1 MAFSVDVVAW
11 RRIASEVPLSG
22 QDVLRE
28 LGIGHKREVVA
39 WRVNRYLRSLDWVID
54 EDATVELVDASSFEG
69 MEVYRRTLSFLLV
82 LACRQA
88 LGCQVSIRHSISNA
102 YYCELSTGPASADQV
117 AHIHHAMRE
126 LVAQDI
132 PIRRSVVSLDKARRI
147 FATQGNDDKARLL
160 QWAVQDP
167 VELYSCHDRFGFF
180 YAPLAPSS
188 GSVPLFD
195 LIPYAP
201 GMVLRSPTLTSPF
214 ALPDFQATPRLVD
227 VFREYGEWLDIL
239 GVGTMAS
246 LHEQVAE
253 GKTVDIIMV
262 SEAFHARRLALIS
275 EDIVRRKSV
284 RLVCMAGPSASGK
297 TTASRRLR
305 VQIQL
310 SGLRPVALSLD
321 EYFVDRDHT
330 PRDEEG
336 KYDFEDINALDLE
349 LLNAHLQGLL
359 AGDEVQ
365 LPHFDFLLGKRTP
378 GKKLRLGP
386 KDILIIEGIHGLNN
400 RLTEAVPEALKYGI
414 FVSPLTGVS
423 LDRHTRTS
431 TTDNRFLRRMVRD
444 HRTRGK
450 SPETTI
456 LQWPSVT
463 RGGFKHIFPFQDRAD
478 AMFNTVLVYE
488 LSVLRGYA
496 EPLLRTVPE
505 TSPAFGEA
513 QRLLSMLRFVPVIPA
528 DHVPNTSILREF
540 IGGSCFGD

>member
-1 MAFSVDVVAW
+1 RPQVTVH
-11 RRIASEVPLSG
+11 PP
-22 QDVLRE
+22 
-28 LGIGHKREVVA
+28 GHHLEGRREVVA
-39 WRVNRYLRSLDWVID
+39 WRVNRYLRSLDWIID

-88 LGCQVSIRHSISNA
+88 LGCQISIRHSISNA
-102 YYCELSTGPASADQV
+102 YYCELSCGPASADQV
-117 AHIHHAMRE
+117 ARIRQALRD
-126 LVAQDI
+126 LVDQNI

-147 FATQGNDDKARLL
+147 FEAQGNDDKARLL

-167 VELYSCHDRFGFF
+167 VELYSCQGRFGFY

-188 GSVPLFD
+188 GAVPLFD
-195 LIPYAP
+195 LISYAP
-201 GMVLRSPTLTSPF
+201 GMVLRFPTIHSPF
-214 ALPDFQATPRLVD
+214 SLPDFQATPRLVD

-239 GVGTMAS
+239 DVGTMAS

-253 GKTVDIIMV
+253 DKTVDIIMV
-262 SEAFHARRLALIS
+262 SEAFHARRLALVS
-275 EDIVRRKSV
+275 EEIVRRKSV

-305 VQIQL
+305 VQLQL
-310 SGLRPVALSLD
+310 SGLHPVALSLD
-321 EYFVDRDHT
+321 EYFVDRERT

-336 KYDFEDINALDLE
+336 QYDFEDINALDLE
-349 LLNAHLQGLL
+349 LLNSHLQRLL

-365 LPHFDFLLGKRTP
+365 LPRFDFLLGKRTP
-378 GKKLRLGP
+378 GRKLRLRP
-386 KDILIIEGIHGLNN
+386 KDILIIEGIHGLND
-400 RLTEAVPEALKYGI
+400 RLTEAVPEDLKYGI

-450 SPETTI
+450 SPENTI

-463 RGGFKHIFPFQDRAD
+463 RGAFKHIFPFQDRAD
-478 AMFNTVLVYE
+478 ALFNTVLVYE

-505 TSPAFGEA
+505 SSLAFGEA

-528 DHVPNTSILREF
+528 DNVPNTSILREF

>member
-1 MAFSVDVVAW
+1 VGFYVDVVGW
-11 RRIASEVPLSG
+11 RRISSEIPLSG
-22 QDVLRE
+22 PDVLRE
-28 LGIGHKREVVA
+28 LGIEGRREVVA
-39 WRVNRYLRSLDWVID
+39 WRVNRYLRSLDWIID

-88 LGCQVSIRHSISNA
+88 LGCQISIRHSISNA
-102 YYCELSTGPASADQV
+102 YYCELSCGPASADQV
-117 AHIHHAMRE
+117 ARIRQALRD
-126 LVAQDI
+126 LVDQNV

-147 FATQGNDDKARLL
+147 FEAQGNDDKARLL

-167 VELYSCHDRFGFF
+167 VELYSCQGRFGFY

-188 GSVPLFD
+188 GAVPLFD
-195 LIPYAP
+195 LISYAP
-201 GMVLRSPTLTSPF
+201 GMVLRFPTIHSPF
-214 ALPDFQATPRLVD
+214 SLPDFQATPRLVD

-239 GVGTMAS
+239 DVGTMAS

-253 GKTVDIIMV
+253 DKTVDIIMV
-262 SEAFHARRLALIS
+262 SEAFHARRLALVS
-275 EDIVRRKSV
+275 EEIVRRKSV

-305 VQIQL
+305 VQLQL
-310 SGLRPVALSLD
+310 SGLHPVALSLD
-321 EYFVDRDHT
+321 EYFVDRERT

-336 KYDFEDINALDLE
+336 QYDFEDINALDLE
-349 LLNAHLQGLL
+349 LLNSHLQRLL

-365 LPHFDFLLGKRTP
+365 LPRFDFLLGKRTP
-378 GKKLRLGP
+378 GRKLRLRP
-386 KDILIIEGIHGLNN
+386 KDILIIEGIHGLND
-400 RLTEAVPEALKYGI
+400 RLTEAVPEDLKYGI

-450 SPETTI
+450 SPENTI

-463 RGGFKHIFPFQDRAD
+463 RGAFKHIFPFQDRAD
-478 AMFNTVLVYE
+478 ALFNTVLVYE

-505 TSPAFGEA
+505 SSLAFGEA

-528 DHVPNTSILREF
+528 DNVPNTSILREF

>member
-1 MAFSVDVVAW
+1 MGFYVDVVGW
-11 RRIASEVPLSG
+11 RRILSEVPLSG
-22 QDVLRE
+22 PDVLQE
-28 LGIGHKREVVA
+28 LGIEGRREVVA
-39 WRVNRYLRSLDWVID
+39 WRVNRYLRSLDWTID
-54 EDATVELVDASSFEG
+54 EDATVELVDASSSEG

-88 LGCQVSIRHSISNA
+88 LGCQISIRHSISNA

-117 AHIHHAMRE
+117 SRIRRAMRE

-132 PIRRSVVSLDKARRI
+132 SIRRIVVSLDKARRI
-147 FATQGNDDKARLL
+147 FDAQGDDDKARLL

-167 VELYSCHDRFGFF
+167 VELYSCQGRFGFY

-188 GSVPLFD
+188 GAVPLFD
-195 LIPYAP
+195 LISYAP
-201 GMVLRSPTLTSPF
+201 GMVLRFPTIHSPF
-214 ALPDFQATPRLVD
+214 SLPDFQATPRLVD

-239 GVGTMAS
+239 DVGTMAS

-253 GKTVDIIMV
+253 DKTVDIIMV
-262 SEAFHARRLALIS
+262 SEAFHARRLALVS
-275 EDIVRRKSV
+275 EEIVRRKSV

-297 TTASRRLR
+297 TTTSRRLR
-305 VQIQL
+305 VQLQL
-310 SGLRPVALSLD
+310 SGLHPVALSLD
-321 EYFVDRDHT
+321 EYFVDRERT

-336 KYDFEDINALDLE
+336 RYDFEDINALDLE
-349 LLNAHLQGLL
+349 LLNSHLQRLL

-365 LPHFDFLLGKRTP
+365 LPRFDFLLGKRTP
-378 GKKLRLGP
+378 GRKLRLRP
-386 KDILIIEGIHGLNN
+386 KDILIIEGIHGLND
-400 RLTEAVPEALKYGI
+400 RLTEAVPEDLKYGI

-450 SPETTI
+450 SPENTI

-463 RGGFKHIFPFQDRAD
+463 RGAFKHIFPFQDRAD
-478 AMFNTVLVYE
+478 ALFNTVLVYE

-505 TSPAFGEA
+505 SSPAFGEA

-528 DHVPNTSILREF
+528 DNVPNTSILREF